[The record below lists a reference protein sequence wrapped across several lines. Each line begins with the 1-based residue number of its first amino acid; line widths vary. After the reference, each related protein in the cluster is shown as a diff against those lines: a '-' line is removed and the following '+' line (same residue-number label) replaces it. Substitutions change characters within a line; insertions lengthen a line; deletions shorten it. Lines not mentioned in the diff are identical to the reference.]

1 MMPRLTLLAC
11 GAVLLLGLGACTED
25 LTTPGTCPQT
35 CPGGSV
41 EIRDTVLVALL
52 DQDSA
57 YAGYVLPG
65 QGTGLLVSTPDSADQ
80 YLSVMKFGGRPDSIR
95 VKDSLYTYTIDS
107 VAISIAVLARDPNAT
122 GIVLQLYRAP
132 ATVDSTVTYSDLAG
146 LATPGNL
153 LDSLVVP
160 DTLENGN
167 LRAVFSGADLAKV
180 AIPASDSGVL
190 AIAIGVTAMAPTG
203 VELGS
208 PTAST
213 FLPTMT
219 TYATV
224 TQVDSANQA
233 QTILRVPTFAT
244 FREENEPLPDPTI
257 LRVGGAPSS
266 RILLHF
272 SLPPELRKSATQ
284 ILRAELI
291 LTPSEPI
298 EGVTGIATTITARGL
313 LTDVGAKSPLVPFLA
328 PFTSIYPDSTSSS
341 TIEVIDIVKTWQ
353 AATNPPAEA
362 FFVSLQPEGSSFTR
376 PVFSSSRSPTGAPQ
390 LRITYVTPLDF
401 QEP

>member
-1 MMPRLTLLAC
+1 MPRLTLLAC
-11 GAVLLLGLGACTED
+11 GAVLLIGLGACTED

-35 CPGGSV
+35 CPGGTV
-41 EIRDTVLVALL
+41 EVRDTILTALA

-65 QGTGLLVSTPDSADQ
+65 EGTGLLVSTADSADQ
-80 YLSVMKFGGRPDSIR
+80 FLSVMKFGGRPDSIR
-95 VKDSLYTYTIDS
+95 VGDTLYTYTIDS
-107 VAISIAVLARDPNAT
+107 VVLSIAVLARDANAL
-122 GIVLQLYRAP
+122 GLALQLYRAP
-132 ATVDSTVTYSDLAG
+132 ATIDSTATYADLAG

-153 LDSLVVP
+153 LDSMVVP
-160 DTLENGN
+160 DSLQNGS
-167 LRAVFSGADLAKV
+167 LRVVFAGADLAKV
-180 AIPASDSGVL
+180 AIPPSDSGVL
-190 AIAIGVTAMAPTG
+190 AIAIGMTAPTHTG

-224 TQVDSANQA
+224 AQVDTARQA
-233 QTILRVPTFAT
+233 QNILRVPTFAT
-244 FREENEPLPDPTI
+244 FREQNAPLPDPTV
-257 LRVGGAPSS
+257 LRIGGAPSS
-266 RILLHF
+266 RLLLRF
-272 SLPPELRKSATQ
+272 SLPPDLKNTYTQ
-284 ILRAELI
+284 ILRAQLI
-291 LTPSEPI
+291 LTPTEPV
-298 EGVTGIATTITARGL
+298 EGVSGIPTTITARGVL
-313 LTDVGAKSPLVPFLA
+313 ADVGAKSPLVPFLA
-328 PFTSIYPDSTSSS
+328 PVTSVYPDSTASS

-353 AATNPPAEA
+353 AVTNPPAEA

-376 PVFSSSRSPTGAPQ
+376 PVYASSRSPSGAPK

>member
-11 GAVLLLGLGACTED
+11 GAVLLMGLGACTED

-41 EIRDTVLVALL
+41 EIRDTILSALP

-65 QGTGLLVSTPDSADQ
+65 EGTGLLVSTADSGDQ
-80 YLSVMKFGGRPDSIR
+80 FLSVMKFGGRPDSIR
-95 VKDSLYTYTIDS
+95 VGDTLYTYTIDS
-107 VAISIAVLARDPNAT
+107 VVLSIAVLARDANAL
-122 GIVLQLYRAP
+122 GIALQLYRAP
-132 ATVDSTVTYSDLAG
+132 ATIDSTATYADLAG

-153 LDSLVVP
+153 LDSMLVP
-160 DTLENGN
+160 DSLQNGS
-167 LRAVFSGADLAKV
+167 LRAVFAGADLAKV
-180 AIPASDSGVL
+180 AIPPSDSGVL
-190 AIAIGVTAMAPTG
+190 AIAIGMTAPTHTG

-224 TQVDSANQA
+224 SQVDTARQA

-244 FREENEPLPDPTI
+244 FREENAPLPDPTV

-266 RILLHF
+266 RILLRF
-272 SLPPELRKSATQ
+272 SLPPDLRKTYTQ
-284 ILRAELI
+284 ILRAQLI
-291 LTPSEPI
+291 LTPTEPV
-298 EGVTGIATTITARGL
+298 EGVTGIPTTITARGVL
-313 LTDVGAKSPLVPFLA
+313 ADVGAKSPLVPFLS
-328 PFTSIYPDSTSSS
+328 PFTSVYPDSTASS

-353 AATNPPAEA
+353 AVTNPPAEA
-362 FFVSLQPEGSSFTR
+362 FFVSLQPEGSAFTR
-376 PVFSSSRSPTGAPQ
+376 PVFGSSRSPSGAPQ
-390 LRITYVTPLDF
+390 LRITYVTPLNF

>member
-11 GAVLLLGLGACTED
+11 GAVLLIGLGACTED

-35 CPGGSV
+35 CPGGTV
-41 EIRDTVLVALL
+41 EVRDTILTALA

-65 QGTGLLVSTPDSADQ
+65 EGTGLLVSTADSADQ
-80 YLSVMKFGGRPDSIR
+80 FLSVMKFGGRPDSIR
-95 VKDSLYTYTIDS
+95 VGDTLYTYTIDS
-107 VAISIAVLARDPNAT
+107 VVLSIAVLARDANAL
-122 GIVLQLYRAP
+122 GLALQLYRAP
-132 ATVDSTVTYSDLAG
+132 ATIDSTATYADLAG

-153 LDSLVVP
+153 LDSMVVP
-160 DTLENGN
+160 DSLQNGS
-167 LRAVFSGADLAKV
+167 LRVVFAGADLAKV
-180 AIPASDSGVL
+180 AIPPSDSGVL
-190 AIAIGVTAMAPTG
+190 AIAIGMTAPTHTG

-224 TQVDSANQA
+224 AQVDTARQA
-233 QTILRVPTFAT
+233 QNILRVPTFAT
-244 FREENEPLPDPTI
+244 FREQNAPLPDPTV
-257 LRVGGAPSS
+257 LRIGGAPSS
-266 RILLHF
+266 RLLLRF
-272 SLPPELRKSATQ
+272 SLPPDLKNTYTQ
-284 ILRAELI
+284 ILRAQLI
-291 LTPSEPI
+291 LTPTEPV
-298 EGVTGIATTITARGL
+298 EGVSGIPTTITARGVL
-313 LTDVGAKSPLVPFLA
+313 ADVGAKSPLVPFLA
-328 PFTSIYPDSTSSS
+328 PVTSVYPDSTASS

-376 PVFSSSRSPTGAPQ
+376 PVYASSRSPSGAPK